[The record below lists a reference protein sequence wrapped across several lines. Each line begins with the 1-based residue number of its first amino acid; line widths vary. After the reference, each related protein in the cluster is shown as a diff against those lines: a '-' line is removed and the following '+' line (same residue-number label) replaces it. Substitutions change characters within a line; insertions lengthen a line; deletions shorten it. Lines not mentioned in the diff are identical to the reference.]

1 MKQKPIQHHIDG
13 LAALLLFGVF
23 AACVLAVLLTGADAY
38 RRLTAR
44 DQAAFD
50 RRTGVQYITTKV
62 RQADA
67 GYGGI
72 VVENIEGVQ
81 TLILDAQAEYITYI
95 YQYDGWLWEL
105 YTWCGEPMVPGD
117 GRQLVESEGFAL
129 SLEEQ
134 LLTVEITAPGGV
146 KDTLLLNLRSGEGI
160 DA

>member
-44 DQAAFD
+44 DQVAFD
-50 RRTGVQYITTKV
+50 RRSCVQYIATKV
-62 RQADA
+62 RQADTA
-67 GYGGI
+67 GNVA
-72 VVENIEGVQ
+72 VVEIGGVSS
-81 TLILDAQAEYITYI
+81 LVMDADQEYVTYL
-95 YQYDGWLWEL
+95 YCYDGWLWEL

>member
-23 AACVLAVLLTGADAY
+23 AACVLAV
-38 RRLTAR
+38 
-44 DQAAFD
+44 
-50 RRTGVQYITTKV
+50 
-62 RQADA
+62 QADA